1 MGACSSVR
9 AVHTQRAGSMRLPS
23 ALDEHARGQPRVRL
37 EHALHQPVEAEERI
51 PFLLRSRAQVGLV
64 RVRVRVRLRLRFG
77 FGFGFGFGFRLR
89 LRLRLGLGLG
99 YPPERRAA
107 RPAPRAA
114 RAV

>member
-1 MGACSSVR
+1 MHEVSLGF
-9 AVHTQRAGSMRLPS
+9 GS
-23 ALDEHARGQPRVRL
+23 
-37 EHALHQPVEAEERI
+37 QPVEAEERI

-77 FGFGFGFGFRLR
+77 FGFGFGFRLR